1 MRAVSTSTARRHG
14 LARQGVPVC
23 VIHAMLVHSMVQ
35 ATAQYSHLSP
45 EGLGKAMEKTFGR
58 S

>member
-1 MRAVSTSTARRHG
+1 M
-14 LARQGVPVC
+14 QGVPVC